1 MPTTNNKQ
9 KKDQFIAVCADSRDE
24 AERLL
29 PAARRMADCF
39 HKGIIVFT
47 CSPDG
52 EQWVDTLGH
61 PYAALK
67 SDWPSAIEAMPTAFN
82 VVLAMALC
90 DHKARRDSMANPRQ
104 LLKNFR
110 LSKVAYLSIPA
121 TVTELRF
128 NHVGLSLDHQRE
140 SKEKLIWASYMAR
153 FCSSQIDVYH
163 LPYTDPDFRNRCN
176 NNFRYLDKIFSSL
189 SLSYEKHIL
198 ESSSQ
203 LANPDSK
210 TLALGECDMLI
221 SLVPDLR
228 NRDLFDLFATPQ
240 PLRLLRSAGHTPIL
254 FLNQRDD
261 LYVMCD

>member
-121 TVTELRF
+121 TVTETLIIVDNTRIAT
-128 NHVGLSLDHQRE
+128 GK
-140 SKEKLIWASYMAR
+140 SKPCKNTSCPICTNKR
-153 FCSSQIDVYH
+153 RGTIK
-163 LPYTDPDFRNRCN
+163 N
-176 NNFRYLDKIFSSL
+176 N
-189 SLSYEKHIL
+189 
-198 ESSSQ
+198 
-203 LANPDSK
+203 
-210 TLALGECDMLI
+210 
-221 SLVPDLR
+221 
-228 NRDLFDLFATPQ
+228 
-240 PLRLLRSAGHTPIL
+240 
-254 FLNQRDD
+254 
-261 LYVMCD
+261 VM